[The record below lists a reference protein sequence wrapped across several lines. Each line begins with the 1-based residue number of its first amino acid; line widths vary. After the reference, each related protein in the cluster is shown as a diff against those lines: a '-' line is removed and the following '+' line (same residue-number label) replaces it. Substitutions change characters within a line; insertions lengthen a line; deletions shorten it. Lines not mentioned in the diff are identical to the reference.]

1 MPYRKLPGHRRGFLL
16 SASLWMGDDHL
27 LSVKA
32 WRFHERYRRFNYRD
46 IQAIV
51 VTKAPRFFVSVP
63 MFCLIALFLAGIPFA
78 YIAARPYA
86 FWVWPAL
93 LAMIGL
99 WAYISAVDSCVC
111 RLYTA
116 VSREDLPSVYRTWTA
131 RKLLAQ
137 LGPRIA
143 QVQGATPENWAEAV
157 EEQNVGPR
165 DALLVELERQ
175 GEAGRGPAPPGAG
188 QKPTLPSSW
197 IFLASLL
204 GSGIASLAG
213 GPPWLL
219 GAFFMGQTVA
229 AVWVLIQCNRRQ
241 APRGMRKVV
250 IAALVFCVVILYAQ
264 IFTTSIIT
272 GMTQAR
278 AHPGVVQPV
287 PVAPFRLD
295 SIVRQIYAGG
305 CLLLSAATAALS
317 IRK

>member
-1 MPYRKLPGHRRGFLL
+1 
-16 SASLWMGDDHL
+16 MGEDHL

-32 WRFHERYRRFNYRD
+32 WRFHERYRRFHYRD

-63 MFCLIALFLAGIPFA
+63 LFCLIALFAMGIPFA

-93 LAMIGL
+93 LAMVAL
-99 WAYISAVDSCVC
+99 WVYVSAVDSCTC

-131 RKLLAQ
+131 RKVLAQ
-137 LGPRIA
+137 LEPRIA
-143 QVQGATPENWAEAV
+143 EVQGATPENWAEAV
-157 EEQNVGPR
+157 EDRTVGPR
-165 DALLVELERQ
+165 DPLLVELERQ
-175 GEAGRGPAPPGAG
+175 VGQVSGLTDQKAGQGPA
-188 QKPTLPSSW
+188 LPVSW
-197 IFLASLL
+197 IFLASLV
-204 GSGIASLAG
+204 GSGVAAIAGAA
-213 GPPWLL
+213 PWLL
-219 GAFFMGQTVA
+219 GLLFMGQTVT

-250 IAALVFCVVILYAQ
+250 IAALIFGVVILYAQ

-272 GMTQAR
+272 GMVQVRT
-278 AHPGVVQPV
+278 HPGVVQPV
-287 PVAPFRLD
+287 PLQVFRLD
-295 SIVRQIYAGG
+295 SVVRQIYAGG